1 MFKKDRWW
9 SPLVNKCYPM
19 AENDWIFVELI
30 DIATDFQIDKSIETN
45 LRYGKVFSSGRP
57 KIMIDRFFSDD
68 EIILFKDNM
77 NRFQF
82 KKPDEDRVI
91 NCYVIKE
98 EDIIG
103 HFTKKEKE

>member
-1 MFKKDRWW
+1 MFNKDRWW

-19 AENDWIFVELI
+19 AENNWIFVEVI
-30 DIATDFQIDKSIETN
+30 DIATDFQNNESIETN

-57 KIMIDRFFSDD
+57 NMLVDRFFSDD
-68 EIILFKDNM
+68 EIILFKDNI

-82 KKPDEDRVI
+82 KIPNEDRVI
-91 NCYVIKE
+91 NCYAIKE

>member
-1 MFKKDRWW
+1 MFEKDRWW

-30 DIATDFQIDKSIETN
+30 DIATDFHINKSIKTN

-57 KIMIDRFFSDD
+57 NMLVDRFFSDD

-77 NRFQF
+77 DRFQF
-82 KKPDEDRVI
+82 KIPNEDRVI
-91 NCYVIKE
+91 NCYAIKK

>member
-1 MFKKDRWW
+1 MFNKDRWW
-9 SPLVNKCYPM
+9 TPLNNKCYPM

-30 DIATDFQIDKSIETN
+30 DIATDFQNNESIETN

-57 KIMIDRFFSDD
+57 NMLVDRFFNDD
-68 EIILFKDNM
+68 EIILFKDNI

-82 KKPDEDRVI
+82 KIPNEDRVI
-91 NCYVIKE
+91 SCYAIKE

>member
-30 DIATDFQIDKSIETN
+30 DIATDFQINKSIETN

-57 KIMIDRFFSDD
+57 NMLVDRFFSDD
-68 EIILFKDNM
+68 EIILFKRNKNTFGFISKD
-77 NRFQF
+77 
-82 KKPDEDRVI
+82 DVYHY
-91 NCYVIKE
+91 CYVIKA
-98 EDIIG
+98 EDILG
-103 HFTKKEKE
+103 QFFNEEKE

>member
-30 DIATDFQIDKSIETN
+30 DAATDFRINRSIETN

-57 KIMIDRFFSDD
+57 NMLVDRFFSDD

-82 KKPDEDRVI
+82 TRPDEDRVI
-91 NCYVIKE
+91 YCYAIKE

>member
-19 AENDWIFVELI
+19 AENNWIFVELI
-30 DIATDFQIDKSIETN
+30 DIATNFQINESIETN
-45 LRYGKVFSSGRP
+45 LRYGKVFSFGRP
-57 KIMIDRFFSDD
+57 NMLVDRFFSDD
-68 EIILFKDNM
+68 EIILFKDNI

-82 KKPDEDRVI
+82 KIPNEDRVI
-91 NCYVIKE
+91 NCYAIKE